1 MKNKKFL
8 PIPVLILIAVVFG
21 LAVLGE
27 GGYIAVKKIEKY
39 RNKIIFQE
47 NILEKAVNVLSG
59 QQGELEKI
67 KEELKSAQKDTA
79 KKTKDLEKT
88 ITAEKEKRTA
98 ETKSLEEKINQAEI
112 KSVATESATKAREES
127 AQNKISALEE
137 KISQTKTY
145 NLSSI
150 ISEWRP
156 LIANVECQF
165 RYSDTGR
172 LYQTSSGSGIAIKF
186 GNTPSAILTNKHVL
200 IDINGYGADSCSAKL
215 LDSSELLTSSDIR
228 SSTKGYD
235 LGYIYINSPSD
246 YFQNLTS
253 NFPSLCS
260 QKPSLGDEIVVLG
273 YPSIGSKNG
282 LTATEGIVSGFDGNY
297 FITSAKVEQ
306 GNSGGAAILLK
317 DNCLLGV
324 PTFVTLGK
332 VESLARILDIWTAV
346 EK

>member
-1 MKNKKFL
+1 MKNKKIL
-8 PIPVLILIAVVFG
+8 PTSILILIAAIFG
-21 LAVLGE
+21 LVALGE
-27 GGYIAVKKIEKY
+27 GGYIAAKKIEKY
-39 RNKIIFQE
+39 KDKIIVQE
-47 NILEKAVNVLSG
+47 NILVKAVDILSN
-59 QQGELEKI
+59 QQEELEKI
-67 KEELKSAQKDTA
+67 KEELNLAQKGLD

-98 ETKSLEEKINQAEI
+98 ETKNLEEKINQAEI
-112 KSVATESATKAREES
+112 KSVAVESAAKAREES

-150 ISEWRP
+150 ISQWRP

-165 RYSDTGR
+165 KYSDTGR
-172 LYQTSSGSGIAIKF
+172 LYQKSSGSGIAIKF

-200 IDINGYGADSCSAKL
+200 VDSNGYGADSCSAKL
-215 LDSSELLTSSDIR
+215 LDSSETLSSSDIR
-228 SSTKGYD
+228 SSTKEYD
-235 LGYIYINSPSD
+235 LGYIYINNPGD
-246 YFQNLTS
+246 YFKNLTA

-317 DNCLLGV
+317 DNCLLGI

>member
-1 MKNKKFL
+1 M
-8 PIPVLILIAVVFG
+8 PVLILITAIFG
-21 LAVLGE
+21 AAVLGE
-27 GGYIAVKKIEKY
+27 GGYIAAKKIEKY
-39 RNKIIFQE
+39 KAKIILQE
-47 NILEKAVNVLSG
+47 NILEYAVDALSA
-59 QQGELEKI
+59 QQKELEKI
-67 KEELKSAQKDTA
+67 KEELNIAQKGLD

-88 ITAEKEKRTA
+88 ITAE
-98 ETKSLEEKINQAEI
+98 TKNLGDMIKQAEI
-112 KSVATESATKAREES
+112 KSAAVESARKAQEES

-145 NLSSI
+145 SLSSI
-150 ISEWRP
+150 ISDWRP

-172 LYQTSSGSGIAIKF
+172 LYQKSSGSGIAIKF
-186 GNTPSAILTNKHVL
+186 DNTPSAILTNKHVL
-200 IDINGYGADSCSAKL
+200 VDGSGYGADSCSAKL
-215 LDSSELLTSSDIR
+215 LDSNETLSSSDIR
-228 SSTKGYD
+228 SSAKEYD
-235 LGYIYINSPSD
+235 LGYIYINNPSD
-246 YFQNLTS
+246 YFKNLTS
-253 NFPSLCS
+253 NFPALCS

-282 LTATEGIVSGFDGNY
+282 LTATEGIVSGFDGNH

-317 DNCLLGV
+317 DNCLLGI

>member
-1 MKNKKFL
+1 M
-8 PIPVLILIAVVFG
+8 PVLILIAAVLG

-27 GGYIAVKKIEKY
+27 GGYIAAKKIEEYKD
-39 RNKIIFQE
+39 KIIFQE
-47 NILEKAVNVLSG
+47 NILEKTVNILSA

-67 KEELKSAQKDTA
+67 KEELNLAQKGLD

-88 ITAEKEKRTA
+88 IAAEKEKRAA
-98 ETKSLEEKINQAEI
+98 ETKILEEKIKQAEI
-112 KSVATESATKAREES
+112 KSVATESARKAQEES
-127 AQNKISALEE
+127 ASQKISALEE
-137 KISQTKTY
+137 KISQAKTL

-150 ISEWRP
+150 ISQWRP

-172 LYQTSSGSGIAIKF
+172 FYQKSSGSGIAIKF
-186 GNTPSAILTNKHVL
+186 DNTPGAILTNKHVL
-200 IDINGYGADSCSAKL
+200 VDGNGYGADSCSAKL
-215 LDSSELLTSSDIR
+215 LDSGELLNSSDTR
-228 SSTKGYD
+228 SSSKGYD
-235 LGYIYINSPSD
+235 LGYIYINNPSD

-317 DNCLLGV
+317 DNCLLGI

>member
-1 MKNKKFL
+1 MKNKKIL
-8 PIPVLILIAVVFG
+8 PMPVLILIAAILG
-21 LAVLGE
+21 TAVLGE
-27 GGYIAVKKIEKY
+27 GGYIAAKKIEKY
-39 RNKIIFQE
+39 KAKIILQE
-47 NILEKAVNVLSG
+47 NILKYAVDALSA
-59 QQGELEKI
+59 QQKDLEKI
-67 KEELKSAQKDTA
+67 KEDLNMAQKGLD

-88 ITAEKEKRTA
+88 ITAE
-98 ETKSLEEKINQAEI
+98 TKNLEERINRAEM
-112 KSVATESATKAREES
+112 KSAAVESARVAKEES

-145 NLSSI
+145 SLSSI
-150 ISEWRP
+150 ISDWRP

-172 LYQTSSGSGIAIKF
+172 LYQKSSGSGIAIKF
-186 GNTPSAILTNKHVL
+186 DNTPSAILTNKHVL
-200 IDINGYGADSCSAKL
+200 TDSNGYGADSCSAKL
-215 LDSSELLTSSDIR
+215 LDSNETLSSSDIR
-228 SSTKGYD
+228 SSAKDYD
-235 LGYIYINSPSD
+235 LGYIYINNPSD
-246 YFQNLTS
+246 YFKNLTS
-253 NFPSLCS
+253 NFPALCS

-273 YPSIGSKNG
+273 YPSIGSKNN

-317 DNCLLGV
+317 DNCLLGI

>member
-1 MKNKKFL
+1 M
-8 PIPVLILIAVVFG
+8 PILTLIAAILG
-21 LAVLGE
+21 AAIIGE
-27 GGYIAVKKIEKY
+27 GGYIAAKKIEKY
-39 RNKIIFQE
+39 KNKIILQE
-47 NILEKAVNVLSG
+47 NILEYAVDALSA
-59 QQGELEKI
+59 QQKELEKI
-67 KEELKSAQKDTA
+67 KEEMNIAQKGLD

-88 ITAEKEKRTA
+88 ITAE
-98 ETKSLEEKINQAEI
+98 TKNLEEKIKQAEI
-112 KSVATESATKAREES
+112 KSAAVESARMAKEES

-145 NLSSI
+145 SLSSI
-150 ISEWRP
+150 ISDWRP

-172 LYQTSSGSGIAIKF
+172 LYQKSSGSGIAIKF
-186 GNTPSAILTNKHVL
+186 DNTPSAILTNKHVL
-200 IDINGYGADSCSAKL
+200 IDSNGYGADSCSAKL
-215 LDSSELLTSSDIR
+215 LDSNETLSSSDIR
-228 SSTKGYD
+228 SSAKEYD
-235 LGYIYINSPSD
+235 LGYIYINNPSD
-246 YFQNLTS
+246 YFKNLTS
-253 NFPSLCS
+253 NFPALCS

-273 YPSIGSKNG
+273 YPSIGSKNN

-317 DNCLLGV
+317 DNCLLGI

>member
-1 MKNKKFL
+1 M
-8 PIPVLILIAVVFG
+8 PVLILIAAILG
-21 LAVLGE
+21 TAVLGE
-27 GGYIAVKKIEKY
+27 GGYIALKNIEKY
-39 RNKIIFQE
+39 KAKIILQE
-47 NILEKAVNVLSG
+47 NILEYAVDTLST
-59 QQGELEKI
+59 QQKELEKI
-67 KEELKSAQKDTA
+67 KENLNVAQKGLD

-88 ITAEKEKRTA
+88 ITT
-98 ETKSLEEKINQAEI
+98 ETKNLEERINRAEM
-112 KSVATESATKAREES
+112 KSAVVEFARVAKEES

-145 NLSSI
+145 SLSSI
-150 ISEWRP
+150 ISNWRP

-172 LYQTSSGSGIAIKF
+172 LYQKSSGSGIAIKF
-186 GNTPSAILTNKHVL
+186 ENTPSAILTNKHVL
-200 IDINGYGADSCSAKL
+200 TDSNGYGADSCSAKL
-215 LDSSELLTSSDIR
+215 LDSNETLSSSDIR
-228 SSTKGYD
+228 SSAKEYD
-235 LGYIYINSPSD
+235 LGYIYINNPSD
-246 YFQNLTS
+246 YFKNLTS
-253 NFPSLCS
+253 SFPSLCS

-317 DNCLLGV
+317 DNCLLGI

>member
-1 MKNKKFL
+1 MKNKKIL
-8 PIPVLILIAVVFG
+8 PMPVLILIAAILG
-21 LAVLGE
+21 TAVLGE
-27 GGYIAVKKIEKY
+27 GGYIAAKKIEKY
-39 RNKIIFQE
+39 KDKIILQE
-47 NILEKAVNVLSG
+47 NILKYALDALSA
-59 QQGELEKI
+59 QQKELEKI
-67 KEELKSAQKDTA
+67 KEDLNIAQKGLD

-88 ITAEKEKRTA
+88 ITAE
-98 ETKSLEEKINQAEI
+98 TKNLGDMIKQAEI
-112 KSVATESATKAREES
+112 KSAAVESARKAQEES

-145 NLSSI
+145 SLSSI
-150 ISEWRP
+150 ISDWRP

-172 LYQTSSGSGIAIKF
+172 LYQKSSGSGIAIKF
-186 GNTPSAILTNKHVL
+186 ENTPSAILTNKHVL
-200 IDINGYGADSCSAKL
+200 TDSNGYGADSCSAKL
-215 LDSSELLTSSDIR
+215 LDSDETLSSSDIR
-228 SSTKGYD
+228 SSAKEYD
-235 LGYIYINSPSD
+235 LGYIYINNPSD
-246 YFQNLTS
+246 YFKNLTS
-253 NFPSLCS
+253 NFPALCS

-282 LTATEGIVSGFDGNY
+282 LTATEGIVSGFVGNP

-317 DNCLLGV
+317 DNCLLGI

>member
-1 MKNKKFL
+1 M
-8 PIPVLILIAVVFG
+8 PVLILIASVFG

-27 GGYIAVKKIEKY
+27 GGYIAAKKIEKY
-39 RNKIIFQE
+39 KDKIILQE
-47 NILEKAVNVLSG
+47 SVLERTASILSS
-59 QQGELEKI
+59 QQEELEKI
-67 KEELKSAQKDTA
+67 KEKLNIAQKGLD
-79 KKTKDLEKT
+79 KKTRDLEKT
-88 ITAEKEKRTA
+88 IAAEKEKRTA
-98 ETKSLEEKINQAEI
+98 ETKSLEEKIKQAEI
-112 KSVATESATKAREES
+112 KSVATESARKAQEES

-145 NLSSI
+145 SLSSI
-150 ISEWRP
+150 ISQWRP

-165 RYSDTGR
+165 KYSDTSR
-172 LYQTSSGSGIAIKF
+172 LYQKSSGSGIAIKF

-200 IDINGYGADSCSAKL
+200 IDSNGYGADSCSAKL
-215 LDSSELLTSSDIR
+215 LDSNEILASSDIR
-228 SSTKGYD
+228 SATKEYD
-235 LGYIYINSPSD
+235 LGYIYINNPGD
-246 YFQNLTS
+246 YFKNLTS

-260 QKPSLGDEIVVLG
+260 QKPFLGDEIVVLG

-317 DNCLLGV
+317 DNCLLGI

>member
-1 MKNKKFL
+1 M
-8 PIPVLILIAVVFG
+8 PVLILIATTLG
-21 LAVLGE
+21 IAILGE
-27 GGYIAVKKIEKY
+27 GGYIAAKKIEKY
-39 RNKIIFQE
+39 KDKIILQE
-47 NILEKAVNVLSG
+47 NILEYAVDALSA
-59 QQGELEKI
+59 QQEELEKI
-67 KEELKSAQKDTA
+67 KEGLGIVQKDTS

-88 ITAEKEKRTA
+88 IIAEREKRTA
-98 ETKSLEEKINQAEI
+98 ETKSLEEKIKQAEI
-112 KSVATESATKAREES
+112 KSAAVESARKAQEES

-145 NLSSI
+145 SLSSI
-150 ISEWRP
+150 ISDWRP
-156 LIANVECQF
+156 LIANLECQF

-172 LYQTSSGSGIAIKF
+172 LYQKSSGSGIAIKF
-186 GNTPSAILTNKHVL
+186 DNTPSAILTNKHVL
-200 IDINGYGADSCSAKL
+200 VDGSGYGADSCSAKL
-215 LDSSELLTSSDIR
+215 LDSNETLSSSDIK
-228 SSTKGYD
+228 SSAKDYD
-235 LGYIYINSPSD
+235 LGYIYINNPSD
-246 YFQNLTS
+246 YFKNLTS
-253 NFPSLCS
+253 NFPTLCS

-273 YPSIGSKNG
+273 YPSIGSKNN

-317 DNCLLGV
+317 DNCLLGI

>member
-1 MKNKKFL
+1 M
-8 PIPVLILIAVVFG
+8 PVLILIAAILG
-21 LAVLGE
+21 TAVLGE
-27 GGYIAVKKIEKY
+27 GGYIAAKKIEKY
-39 RNKIIFQE
+39 KTKIILQE
-47 NILEKAVNVLSG
+47 NILKYAVDALSA
-59 QQGELEKI
+59 QQKELEKI
-67 KEELKSAQKDTA
+67 KDGLNIAQKGLD

-88 ITAEKEKRTA
+88 ITT
-98 ETKSLEEKINQAEI
+98 ETKNLEERINRAEM
-112 KSVATESATKAREES
+112 KSAAVESARKAQEES

-145 NLSSI
+145 SLSSI
-150 ISEWRP
+150 ISDWRP
-156 LIANVECQF
+156 LIANVECHF

-172 LYQTSSGSGIAIKF
+172 LYQKSSGSGIAIKF
-186 GNTPSAILTNKHVL
+186 DNTPSAILTNKHVL
-200 IDINGYGADSCSAKL
+200 VDNNGYGADSCSAKL
-215 LDSSELLTSSDIR
+215 LDSNETLSSSDIR
-228 SSTKGYD
+228 SSAKDYD
-235 LGYIYINSPSD
+235 LGYIYINNPSD
-246 YFQNLTS
+246 YFKNLTS
-253 NFPSLCS
+253 SFPALCS

-273 YPSIGSKNG
+273 YPSIGSKNN

-317 DNCLLGV
+317 NNCLLGI

>member
-1 MKNKKFL
+1 M
-8 PIPVLILIAVVFG
+8 PILTLIAAILG
-21 LAVLGE
+21 AAIIGE
-27 GGYIAVKKIEKY
+27 GGYIAAKKIEKY
-39 RNKIIFQE
+39 KNKIILQE
-47 NILEKAVNVLSG
+47 NILEYAVDALSA
-59 QQGELEKI
+59 QQKELEKI
-67 KEELKSAQKDTA
+67 KEEMNIAQKGLD

-88 ITAEKEKRTA
+88 ITAE
-98 ETKSLEEKINQAEI
+98 TKNLEEKIKQAEI
-112 KSVATESATKAREES
+112 KSAAVESARMAKEES

-145 NLSSI
+145 SLSSI
-150 ISEWRP
+150 ISNWRP

-172 LYQTSSGSGIAIKF
+172 LYQKSSGSGIAIKF
-186 GNTPSAILTNKHVL
+186 DNTPSAILTNKHVL
-200 IDINGYGADSCSAKL
+200 VDSSGYGADSCSAKL
-215 LDSSELLTSSDIR
+215 LDSNETLSSSDIR
-228 SSTKGYD
+228 SSAKEYD
-235 LGYIYINSPSD
+235 LGYIYINNPSD
-246 YFQNLTS
+246 YFKNLTS
-253 NFPSLCS
+253 NFPALCS
-260 QKPSLGDEIVVLG
+260 QKPFLGDEIVVLG
-273 YPSIGSKNG
+273 YPSIGSKNN

-317 DNCLLGV
+317 DNCLLGI

>member
-1 MKNKKFL
+1 MKVKVL
-8 PIPVLILIAVVFG
+8 VLIAAVFG
-21 LAVLGE
+21 LVSLGE
-27 GGYIAVKKIEKY
+27 GGYITAKKIEKY
-39 RNKIIFQE
+39 KNKIILQGYL
-47 NILEKAVNVLSG
+47 LERTASILSG
-59 QQGELEKI
+59 QQEELEKI
-67 KEELKSAQKDTA
+67 KVELNLAQKDTA
-79 KKTKDLEKT
+79 QKTKYLEKT
-88 ITAEKEKRTA
+88 ITAEKEKRIA
-98 ETKSLEEKINQAEI
+98 ETKSLEEKIKQAEI
-112 KSVATESATKAREES
+112 KTVATESARKAQEES

-145 NLSSI
+145 SLSSI
-150 ISEWRP
+150 ISQWRP

-165 RYSDTGR
+165 KYSDTGR
-172 LYQTSSGSGIAIKF
+172 LYQKSSGSGIAIKF
-186 GNTPSAILTNKHVL
+186 DNTPSAILTNKHIL
-200 IDINGYGADSCSAKL
+200 TDSNGYGADSCSAKL
-215 LDSSELLTSSDIR
+215 LDSTEILASSDIR
-228 SSTKGYD
+228 SSSKEYD
-235 LGYIYINSPSD
+235 LGYIYINNPSD
-246 YFQNLTS
+246 YFKNLTS

-317 DNCLLGV
+317 NNCLLGI

>member
-1 MKNKKFL
+1 M
-8 PIPVLILIAVVFG
+8 PVLILIATTLG
-21 LAVLGE
+21 IAILGE
-27 GGYIAVKKIEKY
+27 GGYIAAKKIEKY
-39 RNKIIFQE
+39 KDKIILQE
-47 NILEKAVNVLSG
+47 NILEYAVDALSA
-59 QQGELEKI
+59 QQEELEKI
-67 KEELKSAQKDTA
+67 KEGLGIVQKDTS

-88 ITAEKEKRTA
+88 IIAEREKRTA
-98 ETKSLEEKINQAEI
+98 ETKSLEEKIKQAEI
-112 KSVATESATKAREES
+112 KSAAVESARKAQEES

-145 NLSSI
+145 SLSSI
-150 ISEWRP
+150 ISDWRP

-172 LYQTSSGSGIAIKF
+172 LYQKSSGSGIAIKF

-200 IDINGYGADSCSAKL
+200 IDGSGYGADSCSAKL
-215 LDSSELLTSSDIR
+215 LDSGETLSSSDIR
-228 SSTKGYD
+228 NSAKEYD
-235 LGYIYINSPSD
+235 LGYIYINNPSD
-246 YFQNLTS
+246 YFKNLTS

-273 YPSIGSKNG
+273 YPSIGSKNN

-317 DNCLLGV
+317 DNCLLGI

>member
-1 MKNKKFL
+1 M
-8 PIPVLILIAVVFG
+8 PVLILIAAVLG
-21 LAVLGE
+21 TAVLGE
-27 GGYIAVKKIEKY
+27 GGYLAAKKIEKY
-39 RNKIIFQE
+39 KNKIILQE
-47 NILEKAVNVLSG
+47 NILEYAVDALSA
-59 QQGELEKI
+59 QQKELEKI
-67 KEELKSAQKDTA
+67 KEELNIAQKGLD
-79 KKTKDLEKT
+79 KKTKSLEKT
-88 ITAEKEKRTA
+88 IAEEKEKRTA
-98 ETKSLEEKINQAEI
+98 ETKNLEEKIKQAET
-112 KSVATESATKAREES
+112 KSVAVESARMAKEES

-145 NLSSI
+145 SLSSI
-150 ISEWRP
+150 ISNWRP

-172 LYQTSSGSGIAIKF
+172 LYQKSSGSGIAIKF
-186 GNTPSAILTNKHVL
+186 ENTPSAILTNKHVL
-200 IDINGYGADSCSAKL
+200 TDSNGYGADSCSAKL
-215 LDSSELLTSSDIR
+215 LDSNETLSSSDIR
-228 SSTKGYD
+228 SSSKGYD
-235 LGYIYINSPSD
+235 LGYIYINNPSD
-246 YFQNLTS
+246 YFKNLTS

-317 DNCLLGV
+317 DNCLLGI

>member
-1 MKNKKFL
+1 MKNKKIL
-8 PIPVLILIAVVFG
+8 PMPVLILIAAIFG
-21 LAVLGE
+21 AAVLGE
-27 GGYIAVKKIEKY
+27 GGYIAAKKIEKY
-39 RNKIIFQE
+39 KAKIILQE
-47 NILEKAVNVLSG
+47 NILEYAVDALSA
-59 QQGELEKI
+59 QQKELEKI
-67 KEELKSAQKDTA
+67 KEELNVAQKGLD

-88 ITAEKEKRTA
+88 ITAE
-98 ETKSLEEKINQAEI
+98 TKNLEERINRAEM
-112 KSVATESATKAREES
+112 KSAAVESARKAQEES

-145 NLSSI
+145 SLSSI
-150 ISEWRP
+150 ISNWRP
-156 LIANVECQF
+156 LIANLECQF

-172 LYQTSSGSGIAIKF
+172 LYQKSSGSGIAIKF
-186 GNTPSAILTNKHVL
+186 DNTPSAILTNKHVL
-200 IDINGYGADSCSAKL
+200 VDGSGYGADSCSAKL
-215 LDSSELLTSSDIR
+215 LDSNETLSSSDIR
-228 SSTKGYD
+228 SSAKAYD
-235 LGYIYINSPSD
+235 LGYIYINNPSD
-246 YFQNLTS
+246 YFKNLTS
-253 NFPSLCS
+253 NFPALCS

-273 YPSIGSKNG
+273 YPSIGSKNN

-317 DNCLLGV
+317 DNCLLGI

>member
-1 MKNKKFL
+1 M
-8 PIPVLILIAVVFG
+8 PVLILIAAVLG
-21 LAVLGE
+21 TAVLGE
-27 GGYIAVKKIEKY
+27 GGYLAAKKIEKY
-39 RNKIIFQE
+39 KDKIILQE
-47 NILEKAVNVLSG
+47 NILKYALDALSA
-59 QQGELEKI
+59 QQKELEKI
-67 KEELKSAQKDTA
+67 KEDLNIAQKGLD

-88 ITAEKEKRTA
+88 ITAE
-98 ETKSLEEKINQAEI
+98 TKNLGDMIKQAEI
-112 KSVATESATKAREES
+112 KSAAVESARKAQEES

-145 NLSSI
+145 SLSSI
-150 ISEWRP
+150 ISDWRP

-172 LYQTSSGSGIAIKF
+172 LYQKSSGSGIAIKF
-186 GNTPSAILTNKHVL
+186 ENTPSAILTNKHVL
-200 IDINGYGADSCSAKL
+200 TDSNGYGADSCSAKL
-215 LDSSELLTSSDIR
+215 LDSDETLSSSDIR
-228 SSTKGYD
+228 SSAKEYD
-235 LGYIYINSPSD
+235 LGYIYINNPSD
-246 YFQNLTS
+246 YFKNLTS

-317 DNCLLGV
+317 DNCLLGI

>member
-1 MKNKKFL
+1 M
-8 PIPVLILIAVVFG
+8 PVLILIAAILG
-21 LAVLGE
+21 TAVLGE
-27 GGYIAVKKIEKY
+27 GGYIAAKKIEKY
-39 RNKIIFQE
+39 KDKIILQE
-47 NILEKAVNVLSG
+47 NILKYALDALSA
-59 QQGELEKI
+59 QQKELEKI
-67 KEELKSAQKDTA
+67 KEDLNIAQKGLD

-88 ITAEKEKRTA
+88 ITAE
-98 ETKSLEEKINQAEI
+98 TKNLGDMIKQAEI
-112 KSVATESATKAREES
+112 KSAAVESARKAQEES

-145 NLSSI
+145 SLSSI
-150 ISEWRP
+150 ISDWRP

-172 LYQTSSGSGIAIKF
+172 LYQKSSGSGIAIKF
-186 GNTPSAILTNKHVL
+186 ENTPSAILTNKHVL
-200 IDINGYGADSCSAKL
+200 TDSNGYGADSCSAKL
-215 LDSSELLTSSDIR
+215 LDSDETLSSSDIR
-228 SSTKGYD
+228 SSAKEYD
-235 LGYIYINSPSD
+235 LGYIYINNPSD
-246 YFQNLTS
+246 YFKNLTS
-253 NFPSLCS
+253 NFPALCS

-282 LTATEGIVSGFDGNY
+282 LTATEGIVSGFDGNH

-317 DNCLLGV
+317 DNCLLGI

>member
-1 MKNKKFL
+1 MKNKKIL
-8 PIPVLILIAVVFG
+8 PMPVLILIAAILG
-21 LAVLGE
+21 TAVLGE
-27 GGYIAVKKIEKY
+27 GGYIAAKKIEKY
-39 RNKIIFQE
+39 KDKIILQE
-47 NILEKAVNVLSG
+47 NILKYALDALSA
-59 QQGELEKI
+59 QQKELEKI
-67 KEELKSAQKDTA
+67 KEDLNIAQKGLDKKKSAA
-79 KKTKDLEKT
+79 
-88 ITAEKEKRTA
+88 
-98 ETKSLEEKINQAEI
+98 
-112 KSVATESATKAREES
+112 VESARKAQEES

-145 NLSSI
+145 SLSSI
-150 ISEWRP
+150 ISDWRP

-172 LYQTSSGSGIAIKF
+172 LYQKSSGSGIAIKF
-186 GNTPSAILTNKHVL
+186 ENTPSAILTNKHVL
-200 IDINGYGADSCSAKL
+200 TDSNGYGADSCSAKL
-215 LDSSELLTSSDIR
+215 LDSDETLSSSDIR
-228 SSTKGYD
+228 SSAKEYD
-235 LGYIYINSPSD
+235 LGYIYINNPSD
-246 YFQNLTS
+246 YFKNLTS
-253 NFPSLCS
+253 NFPALCS

-282 LTATEGIVSGFDGNY
+282 LTATEGIVSGFDGNH

-317 DNCLLGV
+317 DNCLLGI

>member
-1 MKNKKFL
+1 M
-8 PIPVLILIAVVFG
+8 
-21 LAVLGE
+21 
-27 GGYIAVKKIEKY
+27 
-39 RNKIIFQE
+39 
-47 NILEKAVNVLSG
+47 NVLSG

-88 ITAEKEKRTA
+88 ITAEKEKRTSRN
-98 ETKSLEEKINQAEI
+98 KSLEEKINQAEI

-137 KISQTKTY
+137 KISQAKTY
-145 NLSSI
+145 NLASI
-150 ISEWRP
+150 ISQWRP

-165 RYSDTGR
+165 KYSDTGR
-172 LYQTSSGSGIAIKF
+172 LYQKSSGSGIAIKF
-186 GNTPSAILTNKHVL
+186 GNTPSAVLTNKHVL
-200 IDINGYGADSCSAKL
+200 VDSNGYGADSCSTKL
-215 LDSSELLTSSDIR
+215 LDSTEILASSDIR
-228 SSTKGYD
+228 SSSKEYD
-235 LGYIYINSPSD
+235 LGYIYINNPSD
-246 YFQNLTS
+246 YFKNLTS

-306 GNSGGAAILLK
+306 GNSGGAYHPAQKQLPLGHPDICHFGQSGILGPNSGHL
-317 DNCLLGV
+317 DSG
-324 PTFVTLGK
+324 GK
-332 VESLARILDIWTAV
+332 INNNSSCNF
-346 EK
+346 K

>member
-1 MKNKKFL
+1 M
-8 PIPVLILIAVVFG
+8 PVLILIATTLG
-21 LAVLGE
+21 IAILGE
-27 GGYIAVKKIEKY
+27 GGYIAAKKIEKY
-39 RNKIIFQE
+39 KDKIILQE
-47 NILEKAVNVLSG
+47 NILEYAVDALSA
-59 QQGELEKI
+59 QQEELEKI
-67 KEELKSAQKDTA
+67 KEGLGIVQKDTS

-88 ITAEKEKRTA
+88 IIAEREKRTA
-98 ETKSLEEKINQAEI
+98 ETKSLEEKIKQAEI
-112 KSVATESATKAREES
+112 KSAAVESARKAQEES

-145 NLSSI
+145 SLSSI
-150 ISEWRP
+150 ISDWRP

-172 LYQTSSGSGIAIKF
+172 LYQKSSGSGIAIKF
-186 GNTPSAILTNKHVL
+186 DNTPSAILTNKHVL
-200 IDINGYGADSCSAKL
+200 VDGSGYGADSCSAKL
-215 LDSSELLTSSDIR
+215 LDSNETLSSSDIR
-228 SSTKGYD
+228 SSAKDYD
-235 LGYIYINSPSD
+235 LGYIYINNPSD
-246 YFQNLTS
+246 YFKNLTS

-273 YPSIGSKNG
+273 YPSIGSKNN

-306 GNSGGAAILLK
+306 GNSGGAVILLK
-317 DNCLLGV
+317 DNCLLGI